1 MLRLA
6 KTEDLIPPGWYLFPG
21 LPCAFFDAERRQFYL
36 TYRQVRP
43 ER

>member
-6 KTEDLIPPGWYLFPG
+6 ETEDLILSGGYLFPR
-21 LPCAFFDAERRQFYL
+21 LPCAFFDAERRQLYL